1 MDYGHVLGGEYDNE
15 LNRFRDRFE
24 ELLGNSNG

>member
-1 MDYGHVLGGEYDNE
+1 MDYGHVLGDKYDNE
-15 LNRFRDRFE
+15 LNRLRDRFE